1 MSLASLKQKALQDEM
16 VRTEYEKLA
25 DEFDLVNQLITIRTS
40 AGLTQEVLARRIGT
54 AKGNISRLE
63 RGKGNPSWA
72 TLKKYANAC
81 GYQVKLQTV
90 SSSMNSPSTV
100 NE

>member
-1 MSLASLKQKALQDEM
+1 MSLEALKRKALQNETI
-16 VRTEYEKLA
+16 RTEYEKLA
-25 DEFDLVNQLITIRTS
+25 DEFDLMNQLITMRTS
-40 AGLTQEVLARRIGT
+40 AGLTQEALAKRIGT

-81 GYQVKLQTV
+81 GFQVKLQAV
-90 SSSMNSPSTV
+90 SSSMNSPSAV

>member
-1 MSLASLKQKALQDEM
+1 MSLEALKQKALQNEK

-25 DEFDLVNQLITIRTS
+25 DEFDLMNQLITMRTS
-40 AGLTQEVLARRIGT
+40 AGLTQEELARRIGT

-81 GYQVKLQTV
+81 GYQVRLQTV
-90 SSSMNSPSTV
+90 SDKLSSA
-100 NE
+100 

>member
-1 MSLASLKQKALQDEM
+1 MSLKALKQKALQNDM
-16 VRTEYEKLA
+16 VRIEYEKLA
-25 DEFDLVNQLITIRTS
+25 GEFDLMNQLITMRTS
-40 AGLTQEVLARRIGT
+40 AGLTQEQLAKRIGT

-72 TLKKYANAC
+72 TLEKYANAC

-90 SSSMNSPSTV
+90 LDKLSSA
-100 NE
+100 

>member
-1 MSLASLKQKALQDEM
+1 MSLEVLKQKALQNET

-25 DEFDLVNQLITIRTS
+25 DEFDLMNQLISMRTS
-40 AGLTQEVLARRIGT
+40 AGLTQEDLAKRIGT

-90 SSSMNSPSTV
+90 STCMGSPSAV

>member
-1 MSLASLKQKALQDEM
+1 MSLEALKQKALQNET

-25 DEFDLVNQLITIRTS
+25 DEFDLMNQLITMRTS
-40 AGLTQEVLARRIGT
+40 AGLTQEELARRIGT

-63 RGKGNPSWA
+63 HGKGNPSWA

-90 SSSMNSPSTV
+90 SDKLSSAW
-100 NE
+100 

>member
-1 MSLASLKQKALQDEM
+1 MSLKALKQKALQNEL

-25 DEFDLVNQLITIRTS
+25 GEFDLMNQLITMRTS
-40 AGLTQEVLARRIGT
+40 AGLTQEQLAKRIGT

-72 TLKKYANAC
+72 TLEKYANAC
-81 GYQVKLQTV
+81 GYQVKLQAV
-90 SSSMNSPSTV
+90 LDKLLSA
-100 NE
+100 